1 MKKTDQ
7 DFYNYALNR
16 PSSPDVATWLKE
28 MYADYIA
35 GLHCEK
41 CNGRNIK
48 IIIDPKAIIWCKDC
62 GEYSENVTIDKI
74 PKMNYNTVTFL
85 HEDKIKEIFKAQELE

>member
-28 MYADYIA
+28 MYTDYIA

-41 CNGRNIK
+41 CNGRMLLLTRYLRW
-48 IIIDPKAIIWCKDC
+48 IIIP
-62 GEYSENVTIDKI
+62 
-74 PKMNYNTVTFL
+74 
-85 HEDKIKEIFKAQELE
+85 